1 LIWTYLGVIPTIT
14 APLAHA
20 HQKKRKC
27 ASCTSITLPP
37 AYSRCFGR
45 DLRSRSMMGLQQL
58 TGIVLQFEKP
68 SVLLGRTWDWIPNVT
83 PLTWF
88 GAHPLILTVV
98 EALVM
103 PSSEGCA
110 AVPQRHRRGALSGPS
125 RLPHGLWLGPR
136 RDRGHLVAREAG
148 VRSQSSVLGSGE
160 PFPGMV
166 QRRWSHARPTYPP
179 LSSHAS
185 ERPWSTSQV

>member
-1 LIWTYLGVIPTIT
+1 
-14 APLAHA
+14 
-20 HQKKRKC
+20 
-27 ASCTSITLPP
+27 
-37 AYSRCFGR
+37 
-45 DLRSRSMMGLQQL
+45 MMGLQQL

-68 SVLLGRTWDWIPNVT
+68 SVLLGRAEISLSEI

-110 AVPQRHRRGALSGPS
+110 AVPQRHRRGVLPGPS

-148 VRSQSSVLGSGE
+148 VRGS
-160 PFPGMV
+160 F
-166 QRRWSHARPTYPP
+166 YPWIGQALTREHLP
-179 LSSHAS
+179 
-185 ERPWSTSQV
+185 

>member
-1 LIWTYLGVIPTIT
+1 
-14 APLAHA
+14 
-20 HQKKRKC
+20 
-27 ASCTSITLPP
+27 
-37 AYSRCFGR
+37 
-45 DLRSRSMMGLQQL
+45 MMGLQQL

-68 SVLLGRTWDWIPNVT
+68 SVLLGRAEISLSEI

-110 AVPQRHRRGALSGPS
+110 AVPQRHRRGVLPGPS

-148 VRSQSSVLGSGE
+148 VWRPRSVLRSGK
-160 PFPGMV
+160 PFPRMV
-166 QRRWSHARPTYPP
+166 RT
-179 LSSHAS
+179 
-185 ERPWSTSQV
+185 

>member
-1 LIWTYLGVIPTIT
+1 MQLQ
-14 APLAHA
+14 ALAHA
-20 HQKKRKC
+20 QQST
-27 ASCTSITLPP
+27 SCTSITLLP
-37 AYSRCFGR
+37 AYSRWFGR
-45 DLRSRSMMGLQQL
+45 VLRLRSMMGLQQL

-68 SVLLGRTWDWIPNVT
+68 SVLLGRAEISLSEI

-110 AVPQRHRRGALSGPS
+110 AVPQRHRRGVLPGPS

-148 VRSQSSVLGSGE
+148 AWV
-160 PFPGMV
+160 
-166 QRRWSHARPTYPP
+166 
-179 LSSHAS
+179 
-185 ERPWSTSQV
+185 

>member
-1 LIWTYLGVIPTIT
+1 
-14 APLAHA
+14 
-20 HQKKRKC
+20 
-27 ASCTSITLPP
+27 
-37 AYSRCFGR
+37 
-45 DLRSRSMMGLQQL
+45 MMGLQQL

-68 SVLLGRTWDWIPNVT
+68 SVLLGRTWDWIPNET

-103 PSSEGCA
+103 PSSEGYA
-110 AVPQRHRRGALSGPS
+110 TVPQRHRRGALSDPS

-148 VRSQSSVLGSGE
+148 VRVKTLSPDQASPFREWFNVGGSRQDQPTPPSPHTRQSAHGRLHRFE
-160 PFPGMV
+160 
-166 QRRWSHARPTYPP
+166 
-179 LSSHAS
+179 
-185 ERPWSTSQV
+185 

>member
-1 LIWTYLGVIPTIT
+1 
-14 APLAHA
+14 
-20 HQKKRKC
+20 
-27 ASCTSITLPP
+27 
-37 AYSRCFGR
+37 
-45 DLRSRSMMGLQQL
+45 MMGLQQL

-110 AVPQRHRRGALSGPS
+110 AVPQRHRRGALSSPS
-125 RLPHGLWLGPR
+125 GYLMACGL
-136 RDRGHLVAREAG
+136 DHVATG
-148 VRSQSSVLGSGE
+148 VIS
-160 PFPGMV
+160 
-166 QRRWSHARPTYPP
+166 
-179 LSSHAS
+179 
-185 ERPWSTSQV
+185 